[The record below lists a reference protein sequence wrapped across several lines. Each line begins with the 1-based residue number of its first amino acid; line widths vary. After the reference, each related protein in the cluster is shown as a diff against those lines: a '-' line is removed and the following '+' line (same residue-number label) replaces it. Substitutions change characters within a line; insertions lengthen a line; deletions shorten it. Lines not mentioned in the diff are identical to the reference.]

1 MLSKSLERG
10 KVDFAIWIEKETS
23 VDPTPINAKLVEN
36 YYHQIKDIAA
46 QTGIPEPQDWFYTL
60 LRMPDVETR
69 IDTVVLTDEE
79 WEIARKTIEEA
90 VQALT
95 DFRKQEGE
103 ALERKFNEKVDNI
116 EALLHSIE
124 PYEQQRVPKIK
135 EKILEGLKQIPEVE
149 YDKNRLEQELIY
161 YIEKLDIS
169 EEKQRLTNHLK
180 YFRETMRET
189 GHGVGKKLGFIAQ
202 GDGARDQHD
211 RFQEQPGGD
220 AEHRRPHEGRAG
232 ADQGTSSQRTVIM
245 EKGKLIIFSA
255 PSGSGKSTIVSWLM
269 EKHPELRLAFSISCT
284 SRQPRG
290 TERDGVEYFFLTPE
304 AFRAKIERDE
314 FLEYEEVYEDRF
326 YGTLKAQV
334 EAQAERGENVVFDVD
349 VKGGC
354 NIKRHYGQRA
364 LSIFIQPPSVEVLRE
379 RLVGRA
385 TDTPEAIEQRI
396 AKAEYE
402 LTFAPQFDHCV
413 VNDDLS
419 NCRARSVQPHS
430 PFPRQVN

>member
-1 MLSKSLERG
+1 
-10 KVDFAIWIEKETS
+10 
-23 VDPTPINAKLVEN
+23 
-36 YYHQIKDIAA
+36 
-46 QTGIPEPQDWFYTL
+46 
-60 LRMPDVETR
+60 
-69 IDTVVLTDEE
+69 
-79 WEIARKTIEEA
+79 
-90 VQALT
+90 
-95 DFRKQEGE
+95 
-103 ALERKFNEKVDNI
+103 
-116 EALLHSIE
+116 
-124 PYEQQRVPKIK
+124 
-135 EKILEGLKQIPEVE
+135 
-149 YDKNRLEQELIY
+149 
-161 YIEKLDIS
+161 
-169 EEKQRLTNHLK
+169 
-180 YFRETMRET
+180 
-189 GHGVGKKLGFIAQ
+189 
-202 GDGARDQHD
+202 
-211 RFQEQPGGD
+211 
-220 AEHRRPHEGRAG
+220 
-232 ADQGTSSQRTVIM
+232 M

-385 TDTPEAIEQRI
+385 TDTPEAIE
-396 AKAEYE
+396 
-402 LTFAPQFDHCV
+402 
-413 VNDDLS
+413 
-419 NCRARSVQPHS
+419 
-430 PFPRQVN
+430 